1 MTRTAEGQ
9 QAGLTNSKITKLRDY
24 ENSDLPDREK
34 MALRYADYVKYNPQG
49 VTDEFMKDLQ
59 TYLTDAEICEIGYI
73 LLAYG
78 GAHNFLSSIGE
89 DVVDENGV
97 SLVQEDGFG
106 KDGFPLV
113 FNTHQGITVYQDR
126 EHWAMDA
133 TLPETPFMTDIEPP
147 EAPPERSSSQTGVSV
162 RSV

>member
-1 MTRTAEGQ
+1 MG
-9 QAGLTNSKITKLRDY
+9 
-24 ENSDLPDREK
+24 
-34 MALRYADYVKYNPQG
+34 LRYADYVKLNPQG

-59 TYLTDAEICEIGYI
+59 NYFTDAEICEIGYV

-97 SLVQEDGFG
+97 SLVSEDGLG

-113 FNTHQGITVYQDR
+113 FNTHQGKTVYQGP
-126 EHWAMDA
+126 EHWGLDA
-133 TLPETPFMTDIEPP
+133 PLPGVAFMTDVAAPETP
-147 EAPPERSSSQTGVSV
+147 PERPSSQSSV
-162 RSV
+162 AVRKG